1 MMPLMD
7 ILAALRGVLG
17 TRVFVSSS
25 VVFTP
30 HAPLVHPEHGQRRR
44 RVCGTRKPARGALSI
59 VDDLT
64 ITGIFD
70 FN

>member
-1 MMPLMD
+1 MPLMD

-25 VVFTP
+25 VVFNLR
-30 HAPLVHPEHGQRRR
+30 APLMHPEHGQRRR
-44 RVCGTRKPARGALSI
+44 VCGARKPARGALSMTH
-59 VDDLT
+59 DLT
-64 ITGIFD
+64 ITVVFD